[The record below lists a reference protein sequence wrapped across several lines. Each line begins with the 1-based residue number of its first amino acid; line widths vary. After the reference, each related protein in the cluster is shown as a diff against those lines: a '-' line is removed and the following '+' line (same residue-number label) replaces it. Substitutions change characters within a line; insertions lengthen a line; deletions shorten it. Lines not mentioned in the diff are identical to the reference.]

1 MAPPDQHPAAAKEV
15 DFEQVIDAIANAIRE
30 GDIVNFRFLFS
41 PFSPARE
48 SSTESFDMP
57 KYAYLL
63 PGTVCRGLTNC
74 EETESERRF
83 AEARTLVKRP
93 QTIAEIKRE
102 LEANRPPQLPWEL
115 VLELGDNAVRLR
127 KYSSA
132 AQAYELLRVRARMQ
146 REFLDQADAALDAGD
161 VPKGVRGY
169 IIGTGL
175 AYDYAAFP
183 EPLPMTPDFQTRAF
197 VLHAEYPARREDCV
211 GLREPG
217 ALVQT
222 ALSYL
227 LLDPEAAARLDSR
240 PMEMKLAFLKELVH
254 QRDPE
259 WEDFLTRLREADV
272 AARELAQRLEQMHAA
287 SALAEEINAEMASTD
302 GANDPGRIPALLLG
316 HGLEDGEWWQYLKE
330 LVHKHPAAALL
341 VARQAVGDFE
351 ILVPGYAAESPV
363 ARALGL

>member
-1 MAPPDQHPAAAKEV
+1 MATSKKLAEAAKAV
-15 DFEQVIDAIANAIRE
+15 DFEQVIDALAKAVCE
-30 GDIVNFRFLFS
+30 GDIVNFRVLFS

-63 PGTVCRGLTNC
+63 PDDETV
-74 EETESERRF
+74 SERRF
-83 AEARTLVKRP
+83 AAARALVKRP
-93 QTIAEIKRE
+93 QTVSEIRRE

-161 VPKGVRGY
+161 VRRGVVGY

-175 AYDYAAFP
+175 GYDYAAFP

-197 VLHAEYPARREDCV
+197 MLHAEYPAKPEDCI
-211 GLREPG
+211 GLREPK
-217 ALVQT
+217 ALLQT

-227 LLDPEAAARLDSR
+227 LLDPEAAARLDTR
-240 PMEMKLAFLKELVH
+240 PMEMRLEFLKELVRE
-254 QRDPE
+254 RDPE
-259 WEDFLTRLREADV
+259 WDAFLERFCEANAAAQDLAERLR
-272 AARELAQRLEQMHAA
+272 QIHAA
-287 SALAEEINAEMASTD
+287 SALAEEINAHMASAD
-302 GANDPGRIPALLLG
+302 ELNDAARIPALLLG
-316 HGLEDGEWWQYLKE
+316 YGLEDGEWWQYLKE
-330 LVHKHPAAALL
+330 LVHKHPAAALV
-341 VARQAVGDFE
+341 VARQALGDFE
-351 ILVPGYAAESPV
+351 ILVPRYAADSPV
-363 ARALGL
+363 AQALGL